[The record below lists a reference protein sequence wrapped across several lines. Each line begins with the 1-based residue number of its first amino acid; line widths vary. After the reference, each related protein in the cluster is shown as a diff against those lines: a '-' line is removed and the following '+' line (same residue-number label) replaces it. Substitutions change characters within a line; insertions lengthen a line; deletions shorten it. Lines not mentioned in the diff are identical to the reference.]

1 MGLRFDEVI
10 APRMIAMLR
19 PQPDAR
25 SVVKPEPA
33 SWPLFLRYFQPL
45 TAPYPLDPITSDL
58 PAGTGQ
64 Q

>member
-1 MGLRFDEVI
+1 
-10 APRMIAMLR
+10 MIAMLR